1 MTLWIPLLLLAG
13 LVLNGLRL
21 RARIGPLRVLS
32 PASRIPAPALL
43 LAAEGVSVDPATRAA
58 AEAYAAAEGLD
69 VVDLVPRSLS
79 VVRALD
85 LARMSDAGKYRAT
98 RLAPGR
104 GAAHALLASADVSA
118 RAGLSA
124 GPPLAVP
131 ALAAV
136 ARRLKRY
143 APATTDLVVA
153 PDLAGRRND
162 PDERRTLI
170 QAVFGRGIGT
180 TLVLAPP
187 AVVYAGLVASVVL
200 RPWWGLAAVAAF
212 SLQPYLVF
220 AGTPLR
226 PRDLH
231 RAVLLRAVLDPLT
244 WARTVASRARI
255 PAPDD
260 HYAEREAQYTEDLRE
275 GTARFFEP
283 RRDSCPWCGS
293 AALSVRLRTTDLI
306 QRKPGRFTLD
316 ECGDCSHIFQNP
328 RLSLAGLGFYYRDF
342 YDGAGE
348 DQTEL
353 LFATSAGSYKA
364 RAEMV
369 QPFATPRRW
378 LDVGGGHG
386 HFCNVAR
393 DVWPE
398 ASFDVLDMS
407 ASIEEA
413 QARGW
418 AVTAHRGMFP
428 DLAGSLTGQY
438 DVVSMYHYLEHTR
451 EPLEEL
457 DAAWKLLHTGGH
469 LLIEMPNPCSG
480 MSRVLR
486 RYWVPWFQPQHQ
498 HLIPPA
504 NLVRALEERGFGV
517 LAVTLGPAHQTAEL
531 TAAVALAISGTI
543 PNPKHPWIPGRP
555 DGWRSKLQGWALT
568 AALPLLVL
576 TVIGDQLIGLALR
589 RTQGGNAYRVV
600 AHRPADA

>member
-1 MTLWIPLLLLAG
+1 MTLWLPLLLLAG
-13 LVLNGLRL
+13 LVLNGMRL
-21 RARIGPLRVLS
+21 RSRISPLRVLPPS
-32 PASRIPAPALL
+32 SAGPGAALL
-43 LAAEGVSVDPATRAA
+43 LVAEGVSVDPATRAG

-69 VVDLVPRSLS
+69 VLDLVPRGLS
-79 VVRALD
+79 AIRALD
-85 LARMSDAGKYRAT
+85 LARMTDARQYRAA

-104 GAAHALLASADVSA
+104 GAAHALLASADVRA

-124 GPPLAVP
+124 GSPLAVP
-131 ALAAV
+131 ALAALT
-136 ARRLKRY
+136 RRLKRY
-143 APATTDLVVA
+143 APTTMDLVVA
-153 PDLAGRRND
+153 PGLRGRPDD
-162 PDERRTLI
+162 PHERRTVI
-170 QAVFGRGIGT
+170 QAVFGAGIGT

-212 SLQPYLVF
+212 CLQPYLVF

-231 RAVLLRAVLDPLT
+231 RAVLLRFVLDPLN
-244 WARTVASRARI
+244 WARTITSRARI
-255 PAPDD
+255 PAADD
-260 HYAEREAQYTEDLRE
+260 HYAEREAQYTEDLRD
-275 GTARFFEP
+275 GTARFFES
-283 RRDSCPWCGS
+283 RRDTCPWCGS
-293 AALSVRLRTTDLI
+293 GSLSRRLRTTDLI

-316 ECGDCSHIFQNP
+316 ECGDCGHVFQNP
-328 RLSLAGLGFYYRDF
+328 RLSLAGLEFYYRDF

-353 LFATSAGSYKA
+353 LFATSGGSYRA

-369 QPFATPRRW
+369 QPFTTPQRW

-398 ASFDVLDMS
+398 TSFDVLDMG
-407 ASIEEA
+407 ATIEEA

-418 AVTAHRGMFP
+418 ARTAHRGMFP
-428 DLAGSLTGQY
+428 DLAGSLAGQY

-457 DAAWKLLHTGGH
+457 DSAWKVLHNGGH
-469 LLIEMPNPCSG
+469 LLIEMPNPCSRT
-480 MSRVLR
+480 SRILR

-504 NLVRALEERGFGV
+504 NLVRALEERGFTT

-531 TAAVALAISGTI
+531 TAAVALTISGTI

-555 DGWRSKLQGWALT
+555 GGWRSKVQGWALT